1 MKFFGYSGI
10 DRKKR
15 KAQWVLVTDL
25 TMKLVWCSKTQA
37 LWHQPFLELQLI
49 YQAMGHHRLV
59 EVGWKTSSTS
69 DNALGLEVLFIGVVL
84 VSLVEERRRVTA
96 SAIHGTN
103 WSNIPGEREMGCG
116 PTGAVLYRVA
126 EWSVLA
132 TEDESWLV
140 GFGCAATHLDCY
152 RSCPGKRIAYT
163 TWALWGHTE
172 SAKEQWKNHQKLP
185 KTIFLQW
192 NINRKPVMGKPKK
205 AARRACQTNSRRS
218 SFLLMPK

>member
-1 MKFFGYSGI
+1 
-10 DRKKR
+10 
-15 KAQWVLVTDL
+15 
-25 TMKLVWCSKTQA
+25 MKLVWCLKIQA

-84 VSLVEERRRVTA
+84 VSLGEERRRVNA
-96 SAIHGTN
+96 SAIHGSN

-116 PTGAVLYRVA
+116 LTSAV
-126 EWSVLA
+126 
-132 TEDESWLV
+132 
-140 GFGCAATHLDCY
+140 LDCY
-152 RSCPGKRIAYT
+152 HSCPGKRIAYT

-192 NINRKPVMGKPKK
+192 QFNRKPVMGKTKRNGKESLSDKQSTQQLPFYAKI
-205 AARRACQTNSRRS
+205 N
-218 SFLLMPK
+218 LNVNW

>member
-1 MKFFGYSGI
+1 
-10 DRKKR
+10 
-15 KAQWVLVTDL
+15 
-25 TMKLVWCSKTQA
+25 
-37 LWHQPFLELQLI
+37 
-49 YQAMGHHRLV
+49 MGHHRLV

-84 VSLVEERRRVTA
+84 VSLGGERRRVTV
-96 SAIHGTN
+96 STIRGTN

-126 EWSVLA
+126 EWSGLA

-140 GFGCAATHLDCY
+140 GFGCTATHLYCY
-152 RSCPGKRIAYT
+152 CSCPGKRIAYT
-163 TWALWGHTE
+163 TWALRGHTE

-192 NINRKPVMGKPKK
+192 QFNRKPVMGKTKRNGKESLSDKQSTQQLPSYAKI
-205 AARRACQTNSRRS
+205 N
-218 SFLLMPK
+218 LNVNW